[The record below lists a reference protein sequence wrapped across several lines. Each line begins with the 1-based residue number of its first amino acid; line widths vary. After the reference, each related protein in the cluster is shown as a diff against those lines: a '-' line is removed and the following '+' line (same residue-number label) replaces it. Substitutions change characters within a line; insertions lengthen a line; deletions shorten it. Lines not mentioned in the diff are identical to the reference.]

1 MTVQPKAGRWMKQ
14 AYFAKSVYILRPS
27 SLGLDGGGVQC
38 TRPGGKMNPAHQTSS
53 SRSQIGLVCI
63 ANTEQPF
70 PFLIEDFPLVR
81 FSPGSI
87 IHLLSSYTD
96 AVVGL
101 VKCSL
106 CSLRAVS
113 QRAGWWG
120 DGRKWHFRDRKQD
133 VMGKNMRFNGKTSK
147 KVAAVVCCSVKK
159 SYLCTP
165 IIIKRAQMCLRDSC
179 G

>member
-1 MTVQPKAGRWMKQ
+1 MKQ

-38 TRPGGKMNPAHQTSS
+38 TRPGGKMNPAHQASS
-53 SRSQIGLVCI
+53 SRSQIGLACI
-63 ANTEQPF
+63 ANTEQALS
-70 PFLIEDFPLVR
+70 FLKDAFPLVR
-81 FSPGSI
+81 FSPDFI
-87 IHLLSSYTD
+87 VHLLTSYTD

-101 VKCSL
+101 VKFSL
-106 CSLRAVS
+106 CSLRAFRKG
-113 QRAGWWG
+113 QDGGG

-147 KVAAVVCCSVKK
+147 KVAAGVCCSVKK